1 MLEAGA
7 TPQDSTA
14 DAAAGDAAQP
24 ATAEGLPSDPRP
36 ADGSP
41 AEVSAPQVPVQAPRF
56 AELQPAFS
64 GDGASLDRFYDV
76 SVTVS
81 AELGRVSMALGELL
95 KMGDGSVVKLDRPV
109 TAPVEL
115 MAQGVR
121 VAWGEVVV
129 VDDCFAIRVKE
140 IERTR
145 KGA

>member
-1 MLEAGA
+1 MADEEDRQDDVATDAEGTEATAVDEIDEAAAGE
-7 TPQDSTA
+7 SA
-14 DAAAGDAAQP
+14 DAAE
-24 ATAEGLPSDPRP
+24 TADSEPD
-36 ADGSP
+36 
-41 AEVSAPQVPVQAPRF
+41 VPVRTPQF
-56 AELQPAFS
+56 AELQGEKP
-64 GDGASLDRFYDV
+64 GQGAPIDRFYDV

-81 AELGRVSMALGELL
+81 AELGRVSMSLGELL

-121 VAWGEVVV
+121 VALGEVVV

-145 KGA
+145 KGN